1 MRNMSFDVFALRK
14 KTAIRI
20 LLKSLIWAFALFGAL
35 FILVLILLVGYI
47 KSPTM
52 VVEVPE
58 KTILTVNFDVPV
70 NETKQDSL
78 LTEVVPSSSM
88 SFTDIL
94 TVMEV
99 ALFDDRVKAVAAK
112 INDSGLGLAQTM
124 ELAQTMMRYRQAGK
138 ETYIFSS
145 GFGNMVGGTSEYL
158 LASSFG
164 EITMMP
170 GSYLGVTGVGIEV
183 PFARTL
189 LNKVGV
195 FPDFYARYE
204 YKGGM
209 ASFTDKKVPEAFK
222 MNMNFLIADLNMSV
236 LKQMMGFRYTD
247 VTGRETLDIL
257 DKAPLDA
264 EYARSLGLV
273 DKIDYEADW
282 ISQIKDKYDA
292 ETLNIDDYASTIHW
306 NDKGKKIAVIVL
318 DGVIVDVANMSLSG
332 EKEISSEQVLN
343 QFDEIKKDKDVV
355 GILVRINSPGG
366 SYLASNEIWNAL
378 NKLKKEKDI
387 PLYVS
392 MGDYAASGGYFISLA
407 GDKIYATNATITGSI
422 GVFGGKFVLEE
433 LWKKMGVE
441 WEVFAANSNASMLSP
456 NFKFNDKQRKIFENS
471 LDKIYKDFTEKTAKR
486 RNLDEKETDRLARG
500 RVWSGKQAFENGLID
515 ELGGFNDA
523 LSDLKIKS
531 GIEKDE
537 NFVLDMYPKPKTL
550 QEKLSEVIRMSPL
563 NNVKVTGKYFGVDSE
578 MLNVLKMLQ
587 YNAVMPPM
595 VLTY

>member
-1 MRNMSFDVFALRK
+1 
-14 KTAIRI
+14 
-20 LLKSLIWAFALFGAL
+20 
-35 FILVLILLVGYI
+35 
-47 KSPTM
+47 
-52 VVEVPE
+52 
-58 KTILTVNFDVPV
+58 
-70 NETKQDSL
+70 
-78 LTEVVPSSSM
+78 M

-99 ALFDDRVKAVAAK
+99 ALFDDRVKAVATK

-164 EITMMP
+164 KITMMP

-189 LNKVGV
+189 LDKVGV

-222 MNMNFLIADLNMSV
+222 MNMKFLLADLNMSV

-282 ISQIKDKYDA
+282 IDEIKDKYDA

-306 NDKGKKIAVIVL
+306 NDNGKKIAVMIL
-318 DGVIVDVANMSLSG
+318 EGVIVDVANMSFSG
-332 EKEISSEQVLN
+332 EKEISSEQVLD
-343 QFDEIKKDKDVV
+343 QIDEIKKDKDVV
-355 GILVRINSPGG
+355 GILVRVNSPGG
-366 SYLASNEIWNAL
+366 SYSASSEIWNAL
-378 NKLKKEKDI
+378 NKLKKEKNV

-392 MGDYAASGGYFISLA
+392 MGDYAASGGYFVSLA
-407 GDKIYATNATITGSI
+407 GDKIYAVNTTITGSI
-422 GVFGGKFVLEE
+422 GVFSMAMNYGEGLKKHLKINTANIGSNTHSNMLNGINPLDAKEVAFMQGMVEDIYTKFTALVSEGRDLP
-433 LWKKMGVE
+433 VE
-441 WEVFAANSNASMLSP
+441 YVDEVG
-456 NFKFNDKQRKIFENS
+456 Q
-471 LDKIYKDFTEKTAKR
+471 
-486 RNLDEKETDRLARG
+486 G
-500 RVWSGKQAFENGLID
+500 RVWTGADAIERKLVD
-515 ELGGFNDA
+515 ERGGILDA
-523 LSDLKIKS
+523 INYAAAAADLAEYRIAEYPAVKS
-531 GIEKDE
+531 SMEQFMEMIQGTDAAVKAIADPAETLKGIYSRISKDGQ
-537 NFVLDMYPKPKTL
+537 F
-550 QEKLSEVIRMSPL
+550 
-563 NNVKVTGKYFGVDSE
+563 KVYARHPYCYDFS
-578 MLNVLKMLQ
+578 
-587 YNAVMPPM
+587 Y
-595 VLTY
+595 

>member
-14 KTAIRI
+14 KTAIKI
-20 LLKSLIWAFALFGAL
+20 LLKSLIWAFALFGSL
-35 FILVLILLVGYI
+35 FILVLALLVGYI
-47 KSPTM
+47 KSPAVM
-52 VVEVPE
+52 VEVPE
-58 KTILTVNFDVPV
+58 KTILTINFDTPIS
-70 NETKQDSL
+70 ETRQDSL
-78 LTEVVPSSSM
+78 LTEVVPSSGM

-164 EITMMP
+164 KITMMP

-189 LNKVGV
+189 LDKVGV

-222 MNMNFLIADLNMSV
+222 MNMKFLLADLNMSV

-282 ISQIKDKYDA
+282 IDEIKDKYDA

-306 NDKGKKIAVIVL
+306 NDNGKKIAVMIL
-318 DGVIVDVANMSLSG
+318 EGVIVDVANMSLSG
-332 EKEISSEQVLN
+332 EKEISSEQVLD
-343 QFDEIKKDKDVV
+343 QIDEIKKDKDVV
-355 GILVRINSPGG
+355 GILVRVNSPGG
-366 SYLASNEIWNAL
+366 SYSASSEIWNAL
-378 NKLKKEKDI
+378 NKLKKEKNV

-392 MGDYAASGGYFISLA
+392 MGDYAASGGYFVSLA
-407 GDKIYATNATITGSI
+407 GDKIYAVNTTITGSI

-456 NFKFNDKQRKIFENS
+456 NFKFNGKQREIFENS
-471 LDKIYKDFTEKTAKR
+471 LDRIYKDFTEKTTKARK
-486 RNLDEKETDRLARG
+486 LDEKETDSLTRG
-500 RVWSGKQAFENGLID
+500 RVWSGKQAFEYRLID

-523 LSDLKIKS
+523 LSELKIKS
-531 GIEKDE
+531 GIKEDEK
-537 NFVLDMYPKPKTL
+537 FVLDIYPKPKTL
-550 QEKLSEVIRMSPL
+550 QEKLSEVIGMSPL

>member
-1 MRNMSFDVFALRK
+1 MRNISFDVFALRK

-35 FILVLILLVGYI
+35 FVLVLALLVGYI
-47 KSPTM
+47 KSPVV

-578 MLNVLKMLQ
+578 MLNVINMLTG
-587 YNAVMPPM
+587 AD
-595 VLTY
+595 

>member
-1 MRNMSFDVFALRK
+1 M
-14 KTAIRI
+14 
-20 LLKSLIWAFALFGAL
+20 
-35 FILVLILLVGYI
+35 
-47 KSPTM
+47 
-52 VVEVPE
+52 
-58 KTILTVNFDVPV
+58 
-70 NETKQDSL
+70 
-78 LTEVVPSSSM
+78 
-88 SFTDIL
+88 
-94 TVMEV
+94 
-99 ALFDDRVKAVAAK
+99 
-112 INDSGLGLAQTM
+112 
-124 ELAQTMMRYRQAGK
+124 
-138 ETYIFSS
+138 
-145 GFGNMVGGTSEYL
+145 
-158 LASSFG
+158 
-164 EITMMP
+164 
-170 GSYLGVTGVGIEV
+170 
-183 PFARTL
+183 
-189 LNKVGV
+189 
-195 FPDFYARYE
+195 
-204 YKGGM
+204 
-209 ASFTDKKVPEAFK
+209 
-222 MNMNFLIADLNMSV
+222 
-236 LKQMMGFRYTD
+236 
-247 VTGRETLDIL
+247 
-257 DKAPLDA
+257 
-264 EYARSLGLV
+264 
-273 DKIDYEADW
+273 
-282 ISQIKDKYDA
+282 
-292 ETLNIDDYASTIHW
+292 NIDDYASTIHW

-407 GDKIYATNATITGSI
+407 GDKIYATNATITCSI